1 MRHRQ
6 RQVGRPSIPCYQKRV
21 NDWCKRLDAISKE
34 IQAEHDAISGNP
46 PAETSSTVLFA
57 EDLTTAR
64 QFLERAEERLLEYV
78 EMRMRHAVWE
88 EAKARGKR

>member
-1 MRHRQ
+1 MRTRKIETPHIP
-6 RQVGRPSIPCYQKRV
+6 QVTSKVDGWRR
-21 NDWCKRLDAISKE
+21 RLKAISKE

-64 QFLERAEERLLEYV
+64 QFLERAEERLTEYV

-88 EAKARGKR
+88 DAQKRRT